1 MEREEEEEYEEPLY
15 FGRQVNPVIR
25 KNQLS
30 PPRKPIYNPKNRQS
44 RNRTPEPRKPF
55 KRDQAPEP
63 KSVTNQDIDKMIKD
77 EGIQNKFQS
86 ESSKE
91 KALKGQKDYGFDAW
105 NVLKDTEVKISWDAF
120 LRMSP
125 EAQHQVKDGIGK
137 NKPAFIPHD
146 LNTIENKGTS
156 ITSAYTNSYIGQY
169 SMEFIINS
177 GARPSII
184 SKSEIDRMGW
194 NISEATTTMLI
205 ITNGT
210 STVPLG

>member
-1 MEREEEEEYEEPLY
+1 
-15 FGRQVNPVIR
+15 
-25 KNQLS
+25 
-30 PPRKPIYNPKNRQS
+30 
-44 RNRTPEPRKPF
+44 
-55 KRDQAPEP
+55 
-63 KSVTNQDIDKMIKD
+63 MIKD
-77 EGIQNKFQS
+77 EGTQNKFQS

-105 NVLKDTEVKISWDAF
+105 NVLKDTKVKISWDAF
-120 LRMSP
+120 LHMSP
-125 EAQHQVKDGIGK
+125 KAQHQVKDGIGK

-146 LNTIENKGTS
+146 LNMIENKGTPT
-156 ITSAYTNSYIGQY
+156 TSAYTNGYIGQY

-184 SKSEIDRMGW
+184 SKSKIDHMGW

-205 ITNGT
+205 ITDGT